1 MIYQCKN
8 IIFLK
13 KVNALIKFY
22 PHRSGNK
29 LFEKKKRP
37 PETVCIF
44 ETTIHRTIIIYIL
57 KKKWVKPVV
66 INF

>member
-22 PHRSGNK
+22 PHRSGNN
-29 LFEKKKRP
+29 LFEKK
-37 PETVCIF
+37 
-44 ETTIHRTIIIYIL
+44 TTIHRTIIIYIFE
-57 KKKWVKPVV
+57 KKVG
-66 INF
+66 